1 MGNPIFVANENKP
14 LVTQYDNDYDNY
26 NDYVDCNTI
35 YAIRVDV
42 ITYWTPSST
51 DK

>member
-14 LVTQYDNDYDNY
+14 LVTQYDNACDDY
-26 NDYVDCNTI
+26 NDYIDCNTV
-35 YAIRVDV
+35 YAISVDV
-42 ITYWTPSST
+42 ITYLTHRST